1 MQQIRVARRVA
12 FNPKGKEAGVWI
24 ANRQIKGK
32 CIAGGWYFHAQAFI
46 AQVLSHT
53 LHKETLG
60 AAVVGCS
67 PGIAGAVQTLEQ

>member
-12 FNPKGKEAGVWI
+12 FNHKGKEAGVWI

-32 CIAGGWYFHAQAFI
+32 CIPCCWYFHTQAFI
-46 AQVLSHT
+46 AQILSYT

-60 AAVVGCS
+60 AAVLGCS
-67 PGIAGAVQTLEQ
+67 PRAAGAVQTVE